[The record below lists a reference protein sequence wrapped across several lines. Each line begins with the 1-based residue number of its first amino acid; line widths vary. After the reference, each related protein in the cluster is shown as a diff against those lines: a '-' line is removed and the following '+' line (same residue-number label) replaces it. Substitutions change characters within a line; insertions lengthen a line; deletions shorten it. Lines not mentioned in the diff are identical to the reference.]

1 MLKRIGAII
10 LAVLLIGMYV
20 VTFVMGI
27 TGYGNV
33 MGMIFLDVVIPIIC
47 WGVWL
52 IARVLKRKGE
62 DIRSADNS
70 NYKDVEKKDII

>member
-62 DIRSADNS
+62 DIRSAYNS

>member
-10 LAVLLIGMYV
+10 LAVLLIGMNV

>member
-1 MLKRIGAII
+1 MLKRVGAII

-20 VTFVMGI
+20 ATFVMGI
-27 TGYGNV
+27 TGSGNV
-33 MGMIFLDVVIPIIC
+33 MGMIFLDVVIPVIC

-62 DIRSADNS
+62 EIRSTDNS
-70 NYKDVEKKDII
+70 DYKDVEKKDII

>member
-62 DIRSADNS
+62 DIRFADNS